1 MLHVLKRRNARKAN
15 AERLCR
21 ATSER
26 ARAPVFYAEFGVADS
41 LDGRFDLV
49 VLHAW
54 LVLDAIV
61 AAGDAAL
68 AQCLVDVLF
77 VQFDEALRELGVGDM
92 GMSRRMKNM
101 AEAFN
106 GRVAAY
112 RSAARDETLAGAILR
127 NVYRGTPGRLESAAQ
142 LANYCN
148 KARAHLAQSHP
159 EKGDADFGALP

>member
-1 MLHVLKRRNARKAN
+1 MFGSLRRRSERKTI

-21 ATSER
+21 SISDQ
-26 ARAPVFYAEFGVADS
+26 ARAPVFYGELGVADS

-54 LVLDAIV
+54 LVLDALGS
-61 AAGDAAL
+61 AGETAL
-68 AQCLVDVLF
+68 AQCLVDALF

-106 GRVAAY
+106 GRLAAY
-112 RSAARDETLAGAILR
+112 RAAATQEELAGAILR
-127 NVYRGTPGRLESAAQ
+127 N
-142 LANYCN
+142 
-148 KARAHLAQSHP
+148 
-159 EKGDADFGALP
+159 